1 MKQHLEHANNISV
14 ILLDVYETLLDM
26 AEVER
31 RVNILLDSR
40 RGYTIWFELFMQYC
54 FVDNCTVKFHDF
66 SAIGKATMLMAARTL
81 DRSVNEQDIN
91 SVLELLK
98 HLPVHDGVPQGLSL
112 LNDLGFRIAALT
124 NSPEKTVRHRMERT
138 GMVSYFE
145 KVLSAEHVKKY
156 KPCIEVYQWAAEKMN
171 VPTSAVLLVSAHGWD
186 IEGAANAG
194 MQTAYMKQSRQ
205 MLYPL
210 APTPTLTCT
219 TLEDLANQLRAL
231 KEQTAASPNAKTGS

>member
-1 MKQHLEHANNISV
+1 MQIQPEHINRPSV

-31 RVNILLDSR
+31 RVNGLLDSK

-54 FVDNCTVKFHDF
+54 FVDNCTVQFHDF
-66 SAIGKATMLMAARTL
+66 SAIAKATMQMAARTMGGT
-81 DRSVNEQDIN
+81 VNDYDIN

-98 HLPVHDGVPQGLSL
+98 HLPVHEGVPQGLSR

-124 NSPEKTVRHRMERT
+124 NSPEQTVRMRMERT
-138 GMVSYFE
+138 GMISYFE

-156 KPCIEVYQWAAEKMN
+156 KPCIEVYQWAAETMN
-171 VPTSAVLLVSAHGWD
+171 VLPDAILLVSAHGWD
-186 IEGAANAG
+186 IDGASNAG
-194 MQTAYMKQSRQ
+194 LQTAYMQQSRQ

-210 APTPTLTCT
+210 APTPTFTCSN
-219 TLEDLANQLRAL
+219 LEDLASQLQAIDAQQQPNRAL
-231 KEQTAASPNAKTGS
+231 